1 MRFLYVTLGLLGGIA
16 CLAVAYVF
24 GSLAMAYNGGRGGMQ
39 VILPYVL
46 LALAAA
52 AVLTLIAA
60 FMNPRRPWTR
70 RLLAA
75 GAALWIGAVVLLSVV
90 SYVDPVSAVTLIAA
104 LRSTAL
110 LAAPGLFPLAALA
123 VARLAKT
130 PT

>member
-52 AVLTLIAA
+52 AVLTRL
-60 FMNPRRPWTR
+60 PR
-70 RLLAA
+70 
-75 GAALWIGAVVLLSVV
+75 S
-90 SYVDPVSAVTLIAA
+90 
-104 LRSTAL
+104 
-110 LAAPGLFPLAALA
+110 
-123 VARLAKT
+123 
-130 PT
+130 